1 MMSEDIIT
9 SSEEEQKNTERRP
22 LHLGRT
28 AVLTAMVLAPL
39 ILSLSLAACGTPGA
53 KKEAAAEAKA
63 QAEAA
68 AADQMVFAVNTTT
81 ATRGQI
87 RDYLLLSGDIV
98 SGSTVDAY
106 SDVAGK
112 VTKLYVSVGDRVRK
126 DDPLAEIDPSR
137 PGMTFIPGVAKA
149 PIAGTIVAL
158 PAQLGMTISQAV
170 PVARLSRT
178 DALELRTYVAE
189 RFVSKVRVGLQ
200 AEVGLDAYPGKTFTA
215 TVAELSPVLDPAS
228 RTMEIRL
235 NMVRTDATIKAGMF
249 AKIKVITQD
258 KPDIVKIPA
267 NAVVRRFGES
277 YVFVLQPDPE
287 NSERTLARR
296 RLVVPG
302 ILIDDKLEIRE
313 GLRAG
318 EEIVVR
324 GQTLLEDTSP
334 VNVVERLAP
343 LPVAD

>member
-1 MMSEDIIT
+1 MMKPDMMKPDRIFAI
-9 SSEEEQKNTERRP
+9 
-22 LHLGRT
+22 
-28 AVLTAMVLAPL
+28 TAMIAAPL
-39 ILSLSLAACGTPGA
+39 ILSIALIACDNPGA
-53 KKEAAAEAKA
+53 KKAAEDEAAAT
-63 QAEAA
+63 EAA
-68 AADQMVFAVNTTT
+68 AMVFAVNTTT

-112 VTKLYVSVGDRVRK
+112 VTKLYVSVGDKVQK

-137 PGMTFIPGVAKA
+137 PGMSFIPGVAKA

-189 RFVSKVRVGLQ
+189 RFVSKVRVGLR
-200 AEVGLDAYPGKTFTA
+200 AEVGLDAYPGKTFIA
-215 TVAELSPVLDPAS
+215 TVSELSPVLDPAS

-235 NMVRTDATIKAGMF
+235 NLVRPDSSIKAGMF

-267 NAVVRRFGES
+267 NAVVHRFGES
-277 YVFVLQPDPE
+277 YVFALEPDPADPA
-287 NSERTLARR
+287 RILARR

-313 GLRAG
+313 GLKAG

-324 GQTLLEDTSP
+324 GQTLLEDGSP

>member
-1 MMSEDIIT
+1 MKPLMMKSTSMKRSPLKPARMLAIT
-9 SSEEEQKNTERRP
+9 A
-22 LHLGRT
+22 LV
-28 AVLTAMVLAPL
+28 AAPL
-39 ILSLSLAACGTPGA
+39 ILSIALIACVNPGA
-53 KKEAAAEAKA
+53 KKDEAAKTGAEAKA
-63 QAEAA
+63 AEAA
-68 AADQMVFAVNTTT
+68 AMVFAVNTTT

-98 SGSTVDAY
+98 SGSTVDAF

-112 VTKLYVSVGDRVRK
+112 VTKLYVSVGDRVQK

-149 PIAGTIVAL
+149 PISGTIVAL

-170 PVARLSRT
+170 VVARLSRT

-189 RFVSKVRVGLQ
+189 RFVSKVRVGLR
-200 AEVGLDAYPGKTFTA
+200 AEVGLDAYPGRIFTA
-215 TVAELSPVLDPAS
+215 TVTELSPVLDPAS

-235 NMVRTDATIKAGMF
+235 NLVRPDSSIKAGMF

-277 YVFVLQPDPE
+277 YVFSVAADPADPA
-287 NSERTLARR
+287 LLVARR
-296 RLVVPG
+296 VLVTTG
-302 ILIDDKLEIRE
+302 IQVDDQQEILS
-313 GLRAG
+313 GLSSA

-324 GQTLLEDTSP
+324 GQSLLEDGSRIK
-334 VNVVERLAP
+334 VIDRLAP
-343 LPVAD
+343 LPASD

>member
-1 MMSEDIIT
+1 MKHSEKNHDPMERSPLTFSRILAIT
-9 SSEEEQKNTERRP
+9 T
-22 LHLGRT
+22 LV
-28 AVLTAMVLAPL
+28 AAPL
-39 ILSLSLAACGTPGA
+39 ILSLALIACDFPGA
-53 KKEAAAEAKA
+53 KKDGVTDAEEAAAKA
-63 QAEAA
+63 AG
-68 AADQMVFAVNTTT
+68 MVFAVNTTT

-87 RDYLLLSGDIV
+87 RDYLLLSGDVV

-106 SDVAGK
+106 SDIAGK
-112 VTKLYVSVGDRVRK
+112 VTKLYVSVGDKVQK

-137 PGMTFIPGVAKA
+137 PGMSFIPGVAKA
-149 PIAGTIVAL
+149 PITGTIVAL

-170 PVARLSRT
+170 SVARLSRT

-189 RFVSKVRVGLQ
+189 RFVSKVRVGLR
-200 AEVGLDAYPGKTFTA
+200 AEVGLDAYPGRNFTA
-215 TVAELSPVLDPAS
+215 RVTELSPVLDPAS

-235 NMVRTDATIKAGMF
+235 NLVHPDSTIKAGMF

-277 YVFVLQPDPE
+277 YVFALEPDPE
-287 NSERTLARR
+287 DPERSLARR
-296 RLVVPG
+296 HLVVPG

-313 GLRAG
+313 GLKAG
-318 EEIVVR
+318 EEIVVK
-324 GQTLLEDTSP
+324 GQTLLEDGSP

>member
-1 MMSEDIIT
+1 MMKQIIMKDSVKT
-9 SSEEEQKNTERRP
+9 QGAEKRVMTKA
-22 LHLGRT
+22 GRFAVTT
-28 AVLTAMVLAPL
+28 ALVVAPL
-39 ILSLSLAACGTPGA
+39 ILSAVLVACGAPGA
-53 KKEAAAEAKA
+53 KKDDAAAAGTEAQA
-63 QAEAA
+63 AEAA
-68 AADQMVFAVNTTT
+68 ALVFAVNTTT

-98 SGSTVDAY
+98 AGSTVDAY

-112 VTKLYVSVGDRVRK
+112 VTKLYVSVGDRVQK
-126 DDPLAEIDPSR
+126 DDPIAEIDPSR

-189 RFVSKVRVGLQ
+189 RFVSKVRVGLR
-200 AEVGLDAYPGKTFTA
+200 AEVGLDAYPGRTFTA
-215 TVAELSPVLDPAS
+215 TVTELSPVLDPAS
-228 RTMEIRL
+228 RTMEVRL
-235 NMVRTDATIKAGMF
+235 SLVRPDPSIKAGMF
-249 AKIKVITQD
+249 AKLKVITQD

-267 NAVVRRFGES
+267 NAVVRRFGEN
-277 YVFVLQPDPE
+277 YVFALEPDPE
-287 NSERTLARR
+287 NPERTLARR

-313 GLRAG
+313 GLKAG

-324 GQTLLEDTSP
+324 GQTLLEDGSP

>member
-1 MMSEDIIT
+1 AGME
-9 SSEEEQKNTERRP
+9 
-22 LHLGRT
+22 
-28 AVLTAMVLAPL
+28 
-39 ILSLSLAACGTPGA
+39 
-53 KKEAAAEAKA
+53 
-63 QAEAA
+63 
-68 AADQMVFAVNTTT
+68 FAVNTTT

-87 RDYLLLSGDIV
+87 REYLLFSGDIV
-98 SGSTVDAY
+98 SSSTVDAY

-112 VTKLYVSVGDRVRK
+112 VTKLYVSIGDRVRK

-149 PIAGTIVAL
+149 PIAGTVVAL

-178 DALELRTYVAE
+178 EGMELRTYVAE
-189 RFVSKVRVGLQ
+189 RFVSKVRIGLQ
-200 AEVGLDAYPGKTFTA
+200 AEVSLDAYPGRRYTA
-215 TVAELSPVLDPAS
+215 TVSELSPVLDPAS

-235 NMVRTDATIKAGMF
+235 KLTSPDSSIKAGMF

-277 YVFVLQPDPE
+277 YVFALEPDPQ
-287 NSERTLARR
+287 NPDRTLARR
-296 RLVVPG
+296 RLVIPG

-313 GLRAG
+313 GLKAG

-324 GQTLLEDTSP
+324 GQTLLEDGSA

>member
-1 MMSEDIIT
+1 MKRNRT
-9 SSEEEQKNTERRP
+9 K
-22 LHLGRT
+22 LGRLAIVT
-28 AVLTAMVLAPL
+28 ALISAPL
-39 ILSLSLAACGTPGA
+39 LFGLSLVACDAPGA
-53 KKEAAAEAKA
+53 KKGDVVEAEAEA
-63 QAEAA
+63 QAAEAA
-68 AADQMVFAVNTTT
+68 ALVFAVNTTT

-112 VTKLYVSVGDRVRK
+112 VTKLYVSVGDRVQK
-126 DDPLAEIDPSR
+126 DDPIAEIDPSR

-158 PAQLGMTISQAV
+158 PAQLGMTISQAM

-189 RFVSKVRVGLQ
+189 RFVSKVSVGLR
-200 AEVGLDAYPGKTFTA
+200 AEVGLDAYPGRIFIA
-215 TVAELSPVLDPAS
+215 TVSELSPVLDPAS
-228 RTMEIRL
+228 RTMEVRL
-235 NMVRTDATIKAGMF
+235 NLVRPDSSIKAGMF

-267 NAVVRRFGES
+267 TAVVRRFGEN
-277 YVFVLQPDPE
+277 YVFALEPDPE
-287 NSERTLARR
+287 NPEKTLAKR
-296 RLVVPG
+296 RLIVPG

-313 GLRAG
+313 GLKAG

-324 GQTLLEDTSP
+324 GQTLLEDGSP